1 MLATPRGFEPLI
13 STVTGWHVR
22 PLHHGAD
29 HPLTRPPARLTILR
43 ETVSS
48 QQATKDRMA
57 FRWPLLMRVYLC
69 QICLSRNGALFSF
82 PIGGERDNGLR
93 SHEILLAVRHSDS
106 LIGTQGRC
114 HVHEAPVIVSEP
126 VRPAWSVLRV
136 VPSEDMR
143 LNWARWQ
150 AYNTF
155 EGW

>member
-1 MLATPRGFEPLI
+1 MATPRGFEPLI

-29 HPLTRPPARLTILR
+29 RPLTRPPARPTIPR
-43 ETVSS
+43 EIVSS
-48 QQATKDRMA
+48 QQAAQDRMA

-69 QICLSRNGALFSF
+69 QICLSRNGARFSF
-82 PIGGERDNGLR
+82 LIGGERGNGSR
-93 SHEILLAVRHSDS
+93 SQEILPAVRHSDS
-106 LIGTQGRC
+106 LIDTQAC
-114 HVHEAPVIVSEP
+114 YHVHEAAMSVSEP
-126 VRPAWSVLRV
+126 VSPAWSPIRV
-136 VPSEDMR
+136 APSGDMR